1 MNQAD
6 KDALEALAKL
16 LLQNNMAI
24 NSIITT
30 PYYDYEIVTYFDEV
44 VVLDSDETVLLSVKK
59 DDEEKQK

>member
-6 KDALEALAKL
+6 KDALIALAKIM
-16 LLQNNMAI
+16 LQNNLTI

>member
-6 KDALEALAKL
+6 IEALTALAKV

-24 NSIITT
+24 NTIITT
-30 PYYDYEIVTYFDEV
+30 PYYDYEMVTYFDEV

-59 DDEEKQK
+59 ENEEKET

>member
-6 KDALEALAKL
+6 KEALTALAKV

-24 NSIITT
+24 NTIITT
-30 PYYDYEIVTYFDEV
+30 PYYDYEMVTYFDEV

-59 DDEEKQK
+59 EN

>member
-6 KDALEALAKL
+6 IEALTALAKV
-16 LLQNNMAI
+16 LLQNNMGI
-24 NSIITT
+24 NTIITT

-59 DDEEKQK
+59 ENEEKET

>member
-6 KDALEALAKL
+6 KEALTALAKVM
-16 LLQNNMAI
+16 LQNNITI

-30 PYYDYEIVTYFDEV
+30 PYYDYEMVTYFDEV

-59 DDEEKQK
+59 ENDEKET